1 MRRVLF
7 FGAVVVLVAVLASPA
22 LATPPTTIQPLIEPR
37 QVKLKSPE
45 VVRVKGKASC
55 PAGWHVLEAFV
66 SVTQD
71 GFTSQVG
78 FTIPCDHKLHL
89 WKVEVRSEESRY
101 REGRARV
108 TTFLLVERDD
118 VPGITLMTGTVR
130 RVVLR

>member
-78 FTIPCDHKLHL
+78 FTIPCDHKLHM
-89 WKVEVRSEESRY
+89 WKVEVRSEESPY

-118 VPGITLMTGTVR
+118 VPGITLLTGTVR